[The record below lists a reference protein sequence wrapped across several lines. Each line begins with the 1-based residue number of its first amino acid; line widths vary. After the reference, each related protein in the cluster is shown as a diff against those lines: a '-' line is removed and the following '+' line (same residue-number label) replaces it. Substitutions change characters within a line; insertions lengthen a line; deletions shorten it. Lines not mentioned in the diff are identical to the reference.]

1 MGGLVWWTNALNK
14 TMSPGSLEFLSC
26 VRFIVAVLFLT
37 AFLGGDFQFC
47 LQFV

>member
-1 MGGLVWWTNALNK
+1 MWGLVWWTNVLNK

-26 VRFIVAVLFLT
+26 IRFIVAMLFLT
-37 AFLGGDFQFC
+37 AFLLGNFQFC